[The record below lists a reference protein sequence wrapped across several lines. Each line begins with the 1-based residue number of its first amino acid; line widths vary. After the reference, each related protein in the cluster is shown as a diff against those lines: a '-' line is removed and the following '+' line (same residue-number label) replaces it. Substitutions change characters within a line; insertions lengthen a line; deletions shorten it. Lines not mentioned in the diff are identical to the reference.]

1 MGTTPLK
8 MEDQPVVKRVAKRPL
23 KSDGAKSDG
32 AKYVDERIKH
42 LLECVINDNYEPG
55 AKLTAGIA
63 SFVANAPKHLNGDIR
78 EYCQEQISLLEQPT
92 IAPKERGHQRD
103 TMTVTLD
110 NSTKLLLGALSTR
123 KVIEDAIPEPVGKK
137 GKRAEKE
144 IPTHREFVV
153 SDSDLSLLITDTKAR
168 ILKQESILVAA
179 QNERNHRLHVA
190 TKIFFQQLLN
200 VYPE

>member
-1 MGTTPLK
+1 

-55 AKLTAGIA
+55 AKLAAGIN

-78 EYCQEQISLLEQPT
+78 EYCQEQIILLEQPT
-92 IAPKERGHQRD
+92 IAPKDKRD
-103 TMTVTLD
+103 TMTMTLD

-123 KVIEDAIPEPVGKK
+123 KVIEDAILEPVGKK
-137 GKRAEKE
+137 GKRAERE

-153 SDSDLSLLITDTKAR
+153 SDNDLSLLVTDTKAR
-168 ILKQESILVAA
+168 ILKQESILAA
-179 QNERNHRLHVA
+179 VQNERNCRFHVA
-190 TKIFFQQLLN
+190 MKIFFQQLLN
-200 VYPE
+200 SYPE